1 MFKVDWPNDNQQKL
15 CKTNTKIY
23 KSDSI
28 TIKEI
33 EYIV

>member
-15 CKTNTKIY
+15 YKANTKKY
-23 KSDSI
+23 KSDSV

-33 EYIV
+33 EYII